1 MKRTSK
7 EWLELVPS
15 ELNLKILDYDG
26 WNTQDSFFKELI
38 TKEEFLKRV
47 KVSTISAKG
56 ALFNSPWEFNEPT
69 TESGNS
75 QTGYEIVCVKIS
87 KDLNDRKIR
96 FTMDDNGLVADFQF
110 TYGNLGIGIMV
121 EGGPGDVRVT
131 YFISEDFADESS
143 DSVEDVTDPNSWDAG
158 DMLTEYFF
166 FVKEFNAAET
176 KIQNLVNKIYTVCES
191 AQLNFDRYITIVSD
205 NIDHPE
211 HNR

>member
-26 WNTQDSFFKELI
+26 WNTRDSFFKELI
-38 TKEEFLKRV
+38 TKEEFLERL
-47 KVSTISAKG
+47 KVSTLSTKWT
-56 ALFNSPWEFNEPT
+56 LFNSAWEFNEPT

-75 QTGYEIVCVKIS
+75 QTGYDLVCEKIT
-87 KDLNDRKIR
+87 KVLNDRKIR
-96 FTMDDNGLVADFQF
+96 FTMDNDGHTADFQF
-110 TYGNLGIGIMV
+110 TYGNFGIGIMV
-121 EGGPGDVRVT
+121 EGGPGDIPVT
-131 YFISEDFADESS
+131 FYISEDFADESS
-143 DSVEDVTDPNSWDAG
+143 DSVDNVTDPITWDAG
-158 DMLTEYFF
+158 DALSEYFL
-166 FVKEFNAAET
+166 FVKEYNSAET

>member
-38 TKEEFLKRV
+38 TKEEFLERL
-47 KVSTISAKG
+47 KVSTLSTKWV
-56 ALFNSPWEFNEPT
+56 LFNSAWEFNEPT

-75 QTGYEIVCVKIS
+75 QTGYDLVCEKIT
-87 KDLNDRKIR
+87 KALNDRKIR
-96 FTMDDNGLVADFQF
+96 FTMDNHGRTVDFQF
-110 TYGNLGIGIMV
+110 TYGSFGIGIMV

-143 DSVEDVTDPNSWDAG
+143 DSVEDVTDPIIWDAG
-158 DMLTEYFF
+158 DMLTEYLL
-166 FVKEFNAAET
+166 FVKELNAAESQ
-176 KIQNLVNKIYTVCES
+176 IQNLVNRIYTVCES
-191 AQLNFDRYITIVSD
+191 AQLDFDRYITIVNR
-205 NIDHPE
+205 NIDHP
-211 HNR
+211 NKNQ